1 MQLSKP
7 VLVLSICLLIC
18 TLASARTEK
27 ADTTS
32 PLLPVRLESF
42 ELQLKNGNEVQLNWV
57 SAEQWTNVHY
67 EIERSD
73 DGSHFFTV
81 GYVYPIP
88 GPDPQK
94 DFSFSDYLTET
105 ELAQSQWYYR
115 LRQVGENNPIAYS
128 PTRIL
133 KLNAVEDEIE
143 SFYPNPCLSD
153 FNLQVSTQEST
164 DITVLF
170 VDIHGNVALQKK
182 ITMRGSKVLS
192 FPEVGNFKKGMYHV
206 QVLFGNR
213 KIISRRIMKL

>member
-1 MQLSKP
+1 M
-7 VLVLSICLLIC
+7 
-18 TLASARTEK
+18 ASARIQK

-32 PLLPVRLESF
+32 PLLPVRLENF
-42 ELQLKNGNEVQLNWV
+42 ELQLKNANEVQLTWI

-67 EIERSD
+67 EVERSD
-73 DGSHFFTV
+73 DGSHFLTV

-94 DFSFSDYLTET
+94 NFSFTDYLTER
-105 ELAQSQWYYR
+105 ELAQPQWYYR

-128 PTRIL
+128 ATRIL
-133 KLNAVEDEIE
+133 KLDAVTDDID
-143 SFYPNPCLSD
+143 SFYPNPCVSD
-153 FNLQVSTQEST
+153 FNLQVSAQEST

-170 VDIHGNVALQKK
+170 VDIHGNVALEKK
-182 ITMRGSKVLS
+182 LTMRGTRLLS
-192 FPEVGNFKKGMYHV
+192 FPEISGFKKGMYHV